1 MRLTEM
7 DQEAFD
13 RVAAAK
19 LTGLEFVLPRLSRVA
34 DHGVL
39 WFGTA
44 AALGASGRPT
54 YRRGALRGLIAL
66 SLASPA
72 VNLVGKQLF
81 RRRRPLVNL
90 VPKIRIHRLPTSPAF
105 PSGHTASA
113 AAFAT
118 ALAMEVPWKISAP
131 VAAVAATVGFSR
143 VYTGAHYPGD
153 VLAGAAAGIAVGL
166 GTRLLWP
173 PHPGPAHVARLSRT
187 VEEVTETGE
196 GLVVFCN
203 TETDLSDRLPDAEFV
218 TAGDDIA
225 AELDQAAAKAKILA
239 VCGGDGTV
247 GAAAE
252 AALRHDI
259 PLLVVPTGTLN
270 HFARALGIETVGD
283 ALDAYRDGCLAK
295 VDVGRVNGVP
305 FLNTASF
312 GAYTDLVDRRERLE
326 NRLGKW
332 PALAVAAAKVL
343 HRAEPVDLEIDGKP
357 RQVWLAFV
365 GNCSYQSR
373 GAAPTWRD
381 DLDDGL
387 LDVRIIEAGKKL
399 RRLRALSA
407 VLVGHLH
414 LSREYEH
421 WLTPSLHLNY
431 EGKTLRIAHDGETR
445 DTAAPVVFEKHPK
458 RLRVFV
464 PKTTR

>member
-1 MRLTEM
+1 M
-7 DQEAFD
+7 
-13 RVAAAK
+13 AAAK

-44 AALGASGRPT
+44 AVLGASGRPAH
-54 YRRGALRGLIAL
+54 RRGALRGLIAL
-66 SLASPA
+66 SMASPA
-72 VNLVGKQLF
+72 VNLVGKQIF
-81 RRRRPLVNL
+81 RRRRPRVNL

-118 ALAMEVPWKISAP
+118 ALAMEVPWKVSVP
-131 VAAVAATVGFSR
+131 VAAVAAAVGFSR

-153 VLAGAAAGIAVGL
+153 VLAGAASGVAAGLA
-166 GTRLLWP
+166 TRLLWP
-173 PHPGPAHVARLSRT
+173 PHPGPAHVARLTRT
-187 VEEVTETGE
+187 AEEVTPSGE
-196 GLVVFCN
+196 GVVVFAN
-203 TETDLSDRLPDAEFV
+203 TDEDLTELLPDAEFIA
-218 TAGDDIA
+218 AGDDIPGQ
-225 AELDQAAAKAKILA
+225 LDAAAAKAKVLA

-247 GAAAE
+247 GAAAD
-252 AALRHDI
+252 AALRHDV
-259 PLLVVPTGTLN
+259 PLLVIPTGTLN
-270 HFARALGIETVGD
+270 HFSRALGIETVAE
-283 ALDAYRDGCLAK
+283 ALDAYRNGCLAK
-295 VDVGRVNGVP
+295 VDVGMVNGVP

-312 GAYTDLVDRRERLE
+312 GAYTELVDRREKLE

-343 HRAEPVDLEIDGKP
+343 HRAEPVEVEIDGEP
-357 RQVWLAFV
+357 RRVWLAFI

-387 LDVRIIEAGKKL
+387 LDVRIIEAGDRL

-421 WLTPSLHLNY
+421 WQTPSLRLDY
-431 EGKTLRIAHDGETR
+431 EGRTLRIAHDGETR
-445 DTAAPVVFEKHPK
+445 DTAAPVVFEKHLT

-464 PKTTR
+464 PKAAG